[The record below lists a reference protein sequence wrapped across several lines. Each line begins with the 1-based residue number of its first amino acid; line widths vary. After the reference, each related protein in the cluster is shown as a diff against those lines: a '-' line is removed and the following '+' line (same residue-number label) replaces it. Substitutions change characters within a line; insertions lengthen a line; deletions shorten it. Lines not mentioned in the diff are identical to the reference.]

1 MWAIIVAVIIVFII
15 WKLANGCSKGQQGPS
30 SNQGNSS
37 TNRPNATFRC
47 PNCGSHAKINGNQW
61 ECGWCG
67 DYGYLR

>member
-1 MWAIIVAVIIVFII
+1 MWAIIVAVVIIFII

-37 TNRPNATFRC
+37 SNRPNATFRC
-47 PNCGSHAKINGNQW
+47 PNCGSPAKINGKQW

-67 DYGYLR
+67 DYGRLR

>member
-30 SNQGNSS
+30 SNQGSNSTSKTS
-37 TNRPNATFRC
+37 TTFRC
-47 PNCGSHAKINGNQW
+47 PNCGSPAKINGKQW

-67 DYGYLR
+67 DYGRLR